1 MWSNGLIGQS
11 ITFAIGMKISQYF
24 KIPPQEAFVALIW
37 GTVLG
42 GESSFQVIHS
52 RLSLT
57 IFTGIIVQN
66 CMFLCCLSLFNLKVL
81 SCNSIHYFSE
91 DCSP

>member
-24 KIPPQEAFVALIW
+24 KIPPQEAFFALIW

-42 GESSFQVIHS
+42 
-52 RLSLT
+52 
-57 IFTGIIVQN
+57 
-66 CMFLCCLSLFNLKVL
+66 K
-81 SCNSIHYFSE
+81 
-91 DCSP
+91 